1 MGASAR
7 RGAVMAMALVFLVQT
22 VVASVYTIHNAQM
35 SAAFSNPFDFALQ
48 RAEKM
53 FATDKGPFL
62 GVYGESRI
70 DLEIEGLH
78 VTPNMDGWK
87 VVVFHYHA
95 DDLSFLTSMEENIY
109 MFACSPE
116 KQIFSTD
123 GSNHFS
129 REEFMVMNRLLMAKT
144 SYKVLTSGWIDT
156 VVVVCTKE
164 GSRAEDALN
173 FTGTLTVRNPYGLLP
188 AVFYGLLPF
197 SGFLALGYLVLAIF
211 FGLLLVCY
219 RKTLIR
225 LQHGI
230 FSVLGLGV
238 ASSSIWFLALTQM
251 NDQGEPFR
259 WPLPPLYITA
269 VVFDVG
275 MRTFARSLLLVVCL
289 GYGIVR
295 NFLPPVQKWL
305 IVVLSVAYFGTGV
318 GDDLWR
324 DGLLDYQS
332 AHRRP
337 SVWSFLQLLCNLSFV
352 LWIYVALETIL
363 KELQV
368 QKQSA
373 KLNMY
378 KSLAWALG
386 GFVVFFAILTIVS
399 VCGRFGVFEW
409 KIEWEWMQLVAWPV
423 LNFIVSLAMCVIWR
437 PTARSSQFAFSTQ
450 LPMTEA
456 ADDSDDETDVEM
468 ASARRSVP
476 PTFTKSRARPKSPKA
491 NAPTSSRIWS
501 CRPSL

>member
-1 MGASAR
+1 
-7 RGAVMAMALVFLVQT
+7 
-22 VVASVYTIHNAQM
+22 M
-35 SAAFSNPFDFALQ
+35 SAVFSNPFDFALQ

-197 SGFLALGYLVLAIF
+197 RS
-211 FGLLLVCY
+211 
-219 RKTLIR
+219 
-225 LQHGI
+225 
-230 FSVLGLGV
+230 
-238 ASSSIWFLALTQM
+238 
-251 NDQGEPFR
+251 
-259 WPLPPLYITA
+259 
-269 VVFDVG
+269 VG
-275 MRTFARSLLLVVCL
+275 MRTIARSLLLVVCL

-324 DGLLDYQS
+324 DGSLDYQS

-399 VCGRFGVFEW
+399 VCGYVVARAALHRDHHDDFIRV
-409 KIEWEWMQLVAWPV
+409 QLVALVFESEAEEPEGERANIKQDLELPPV
-423 LNFIVSLAMCVIWR
+423 AMKVGIQKKLSATW
-437 PTARSSQFAFSTQ
+437 
-450 LPMTEA
+450 LPI
-456 ADDSDDETDVEM
+456 DC
-468 ASARRSVP
+468 
-476 PTFTKSRARPKSPKA
+476 F
-491 NAPTSSRIWS
+491 N
-501 CRPSL
+501 